1 MSKAVKQSIFS
12 KEKSAGKRL
21 TYFLK
26 SAVGV
31 ASIPALS
38 ISTLGL
44 STSSALAQNLP
55 SLPQPSEELSE
66 EGASTTPLIEAVEDA
81 PATFPAV
88 QRNGVL
94 PTIER
99 QNIPLSPGDLL
110 NLQIPGI
117 GGEEFTGEYVV
128 NFSGNL
134 EIPLIEPLPVLGLSP
149 TQVQERLTEVLI
161 QRGYFRPGMVNASIQ
176 VLDYSPIQIAVAG
189 EVFEPGRILLSN
201 AADEDGTGPVFP
213 ENTTADTPG
222 DYPLERY
229 LTSALKSIGGV
240 KPTADVTKVQVI
252 RGTESTVVDLSGL
265 FLGATVNDFP
275 LVSGD
280 QIIIPNAGVFQEVLV
295 QPSQITPDSVE
306 LYVSNVTEGSNNNLD
321 RNRGINAASF
331 RYGTNLAQA
340 LVAAQCVGGT
350 PSTNANRRAVLIQT
364 DRLSGSLKTS
374 EYEVNDLVSS
384 ETRSRAENPF
394 LMPEDAIACYD
405 SRNTNIRGI
414 LGTVTD
420 FINPLNLLFNLF
432 D

>member
-1 MSKAVKQSIFS
+1 MSKAVKQSISS
-12 KEKSAGKRL
+12 KDTSAGRL

-26 SAVGV
+26 AAVGL
-31 ASIPALS
+31 ASIPVFW
-38 ISTLGL
+38 ISASSVSAQTLP
-44 STSSALAQNLP
+44 N
-55 SLPQPSEELSE
+55 LPQPSEE
-66 EGASTTPLIEAVEDA
+66 GAVEAVPPDF
-81 PATFPAV
+81 FPAV
-88 QRNGVL
+88 QRNGIL
-94 PTIER
+94 PSIER

-110 NLQIPGI
+110 SLKIPGI

-161 QRGYFRPGMVNASIQ
+161 RKGYFRPGLVNASIQ

-189 EVFEPGRILLSN
+189 EVFEPGRVLLSN
-201 AADEDGTGPVFP
+201 VERDGTAVGP
-213 ENTTADTPG
+213 EDTTGNTPG

-229 LTSALKSIGGV
+229 LTSALKAIGGV
-240 KPTADVTKVQVI
+240 KPTADVTQVQVI

-265 FLGATVNDFP
+265 FLGAVVTDFP

-280 QIIIPNAGVFQEVLV
+280 QIIIPNSGSFQPILV

-306 LYVSNVTEGSNNNLD
+306 LYVSNVTVGSSNNLD
-321 RNRGINAASF
+321 RNQGINSASF
-331 RYGTNLAQA
+331 KYGTNLAQA

-364 DRLSGSLKTS
+364 DSLTGSLKTS
-374 EYEVNDLVSS
+374 EYRVNDLVSD
-384 ETRSRAENPF
+384 ETKTAAENPY

-405 SRNTNIRGI
+405 SRNTNVRGI
-414 LGTVTD
+414 LGTITD

-432 D
+432 DND

>member
-1 MSKAVKQSIFS
+1 MSKAVKQSIYPQGNG
-12 KEKSAGKRL
+12 AARL
-21 TYFLK
+21 PYLLK
-26 SAVGV
+26 AAVRI
-31 ASIPALS
+31 ASIPALCFS
-38 ISTLGL
+38 IGSL
-44 STSSALAQNLP
+44 SASSAFAQMLP
-55 SLPQPSEELSE
+55 TLPEASEEDVP
-66 EGASTTPLIEAVEDA
+66 ASTPLIDAVEAA

-134 EIPLIEPLPVLGLSP
+134 EVPLIEPLPVLGLSP
-149 TQVQERLTEVLI
+149 TQAQERLTNVLVE
-161 QRGYFRPGMVNASIQ
+161 RGYFRPGMVNASIQ
-176 VLDYSPIQIAVAG
+176 VLDYSPIQVAVAG

-201 AADEDGTGPVFP
+201 ANEDGDGTIVP
-213 ENTTADTPG
+213 ENDTANTPG

-229 LTSALKSIGGV
+229 LTSALKAIGGV
-240 KPTADVTKVQVI
+240 RPTADVTQVQVI

-265 FLGATVNDFP
+265 FLGATVTDFP
-275 LVSGD
+275 LISGD
-280 QIIIPNAGVFQEVLV
+280 QIIVPDARAFQEVLV

-306 LYVSNVTEGSNNNLD
+306 LYLSNVTEGSNNNIE
-321 RNRGINAASF
+321 RNGGINSASF

-350 PSTNANRRAVLIQT
+350 PSTNANRRAVLIQS
-364 DRLSGSLKTS
+364 DSMSGSLRTA
-374 EYEVNDLVSS
+374 EYEVNDLVSD
-384 ETRSRAENPF
+384 ETTTRAENPY

-405 SRNTNIRGI
+405 SRTTNIRGI

-432 D
+432 DND

>member
-12 KEKSAGKRL
+12 KDKGAGRL

-26 SAVGV
+26 AAVGA
-31 ASIPALS
+31 ASIPVFWLS
-38 ISTLGL
+38 A
-44 STSSALAQNLP
+44 SSVSAQNLP
-55 SLPQPSEELSE
+55 NLPQPSEE
-66 EGASTTPLIEAVEDA
+66 GAPASTPLLEAVEDA

-134 EIPLIEPLPVLGLSP
+134 EIPLIDPLPVLGLSP
-149 TQVQERLTEVLI
+149 TQVQERLTDVLI

-201 AADEDGTGPVFP
+201 QVDNDNNGGTVVPED
-213 ENTTADTPG
+213 TTANTPG

-229 LTSALKSIGGV
+229 LTSALKAIGGV
-240 KPTADVTKVQVI
+240 KPTADVTQVQVI

-265 FLGATVNDFP
+265 FLGATVTDFP

-280 QIIIPNAGVFQEVLV
+280 QIIIPDAGTFQEVLV

-331 RYGTNLAQA
+331 KYGTNLAQA

-350 PSTNANRRAVLIQT
+350 PSTNANRRAVLIQS
-364 DRLSGSLKTS
+364 DKLSGSLKTS
-374 EYEVNDLVSS
+374 EFEVNDLVST
-384 ETRSRAENPF
+384 ETKTRAENPF

-432 D
+432 DN